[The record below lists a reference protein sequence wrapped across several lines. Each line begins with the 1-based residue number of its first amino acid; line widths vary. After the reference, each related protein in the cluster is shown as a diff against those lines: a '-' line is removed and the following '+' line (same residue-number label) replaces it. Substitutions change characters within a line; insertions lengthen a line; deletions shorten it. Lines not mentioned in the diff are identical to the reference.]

1 MLLRMTSGLLV
12 VMFGAAVVIGNN
24 DASENSANNQNLVAQ
39 FIAASGGAEFG
50 NYQTQGNSQPAKAP
64 LMSAQAATAEQNASI
79 AEHSFDE
86 DKLVMVSFSTKA
98 IPPKTDAP
106 QAEVIKASASTEA
119 IAAPEPKLL
128 TVTGSRVNLRAG
140 PSTGNPVIGKL
151 MEGEQVEL
159 IGYETEGWAQIR
171 VEGEKVGY
179 MSANF
184 LKPSA

>member
-1 MLLRMTSGLLV
+1 MTSGLLV
-12 VMFGAAVVIGNN
+12 VMFGAAVVIGNSDATDN
-24 DASENSANNQNLVAQ
+24 DANNQNLVAQ
-39 FIAASGGAEFG
+39 FIAASGGGEFG
-50 NYQTQGNSQPAKAP
+50 YQTAQADQKPAKAP
-64 LMSAQAATAEQNASI
+64 LMSAQAATAEQNATV

-86 DKLVMVSFSTKA
+86 EKLVMVSFSTKA
-98 IPPKTDAP
+98 VPPKAEAP
-106 QAEVIKASASTEA
+106 EAEVIKAAAVAEA
-119 IAAPEPKLL
+119 PVELL

-159 IGYETEGWAQIR
+159 IGYDSKGWAQIR

>member
-1 MLLRMTSGLLV
+1 MMMMMGV
-12 VMFGAAVVIGNN
+12 GV
-24 DASENSANNQNLVAQ
+24 
-39 FIAASGGAEFG
+39 
-50 NYQTQGNSQPAKAP
+50 
-64 LMSAQAATAEQNASI
+64 
-79 AEHSFDE
+79 
-86 DKLVMVSFSTKA
+86 
-98 IPPKTDAP
+98 PPTRRLP
-106 QAEVIKASASTEA
+106 PSASTEA
-119 IAAPEPKLL
+119 VAAPEPKLL